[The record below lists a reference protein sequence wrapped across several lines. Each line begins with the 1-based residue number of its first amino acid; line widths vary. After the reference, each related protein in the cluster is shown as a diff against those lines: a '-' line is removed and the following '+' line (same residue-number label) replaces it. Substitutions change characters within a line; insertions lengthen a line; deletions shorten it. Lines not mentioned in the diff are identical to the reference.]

1 MEKHI
6 MRTENA
12 RRKIKKEGI
21 AKKIWREWRK
31 RYSTTSL
38 VIQTIV
44 LPTILVVVFFISPA
58 LAILLLFGAWA
69 ILSFI
74 KVIIIPLITGD
85 WLS

>member
-38 VIQTIV
+38 IIQIVVIPIIYGIIFIV
-44 LPTILVVVFFISPA
+44 NP
-58 LAILLLFGAWA
+58 LLLLLLIVIGIIFFGA
-69 ILSFI
+69 
-74 KVIIIPLITGD
+74 IIPIITGK
-85 WLS
+85 WQL